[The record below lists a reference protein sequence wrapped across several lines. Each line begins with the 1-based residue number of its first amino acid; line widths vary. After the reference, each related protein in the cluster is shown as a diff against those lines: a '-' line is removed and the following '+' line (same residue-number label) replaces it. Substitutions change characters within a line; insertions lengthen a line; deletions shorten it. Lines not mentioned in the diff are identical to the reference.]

1 MTTKQN
7 TKLHVQQLRI
17 LDQVEL
23 DARIEKAVDRYKGS
37 HASCQAVD
45 EPILLLYTKKVVELV
60 AAGYTLNE
68 KLPCRSG
75 NHSYTAYFSKP
86 AAMQEADIEALKLE
100 VEEKYRSEVAEAN
113 TANEELLAQQL
124 YEAEKRKLAEAERK
138 KDEKLRDQTRK
149 EAQDYFASIAN
160 KETK

>member
-1 MTTKQN
+1 MTKQ
-7 TKLHVQQLRI
+7 HVKRPLTVNQT
-17 LDQVEL
+17 EL
-23 DARIEKAVDRYKGS
+23 DARIEKVIGRYKGS

-75 NHSYTAYFSKP
+75 PNVNAAYFTKP
-86 AAMQEADIEALKLE
+86 AAMQEQEIEALKLQ
-100 VEEKYRSEVAEAN
+100 VEEKYKSEIAEAN